1 MLNWIQIKQMIH
13 NIPQP
18 AFEQLVANELEH
30 DPNVQLQKNVA
41 FISSHQVSLDGTQ
54 DGQLTSELTA
64 AKGGQQ
70 GYFYS

>member
-1 MLNWIQIKQMIH
+1 MIH

-41 FISSHQVSLDGTQ
+41 FISSHQVSIDGTQ
-54 DGQLTSELTA
+54 DG
-64 AKGGQQ
+64 
-70 GYFYS
+70 